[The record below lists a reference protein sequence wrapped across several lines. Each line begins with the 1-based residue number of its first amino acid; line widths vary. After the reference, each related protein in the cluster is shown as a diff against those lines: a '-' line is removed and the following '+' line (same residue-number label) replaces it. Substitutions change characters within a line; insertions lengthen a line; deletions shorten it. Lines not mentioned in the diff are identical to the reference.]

1 MTALAPLPRTVA
13 THSLIGALLLTL
25 GAAQTGRA
33 QEAAPRWQLRVATG
47 SLVPTGAQ
55 RADVKRAPV
64 IAAQLAR
71 AVTRSLA
78 VVGTFGWARSR
89 DLATPD
95 ATKLDILTADL
106 GLEATA
112 STRRISNTFSFTP
125 LVGLGS
131 GVRSYSHRNLSVDET
146 TTLGG
151 YVAAGGELGI
161 GRVGVRLEVR
171 DYLTNFTPLITG
183 GRSSVRNEVMLLGA
197 LRIKRH

>member
-1 MTALAPLPRTVA
+1 MTALALTLRATATRAVVA
-13 THSLIGALLLTL
+13 ALLLTAVTAQ
-25 GAAQTGRA
+25 AARA
-33 QEAAPRWQLRVATG
+33 QDGAPSWQFRLANG

-55 RADVKRAPV
+55 RDALKRAPV
-64 IAAQLAR
+64 LAAQLSR
-71 AVTRSLA
+71 ILTPTLA

-89 DLATPD
+89 DLATVD
-95 ATKLDILTADL
+95 ATKLDIFSADL
-106 GLEATA
+106 GIEATG

-131 GVRSYSHRNLSVDET
+131 GVRSYHHRNLAVDET

-151 YVAAGGELGI
+151 YLAAGGEVGI

-171 DYLTNFTPLITG
+171 DYLTNFTPLIAG

-197 LRIKRH
+197 LRLKRR